1 MSRRNYTISNQ
12 TTGTNTHTDLL
23 ATEQTLKQIQTSL
36 NGVTSLNTSDTL
48 THTKLDT
55 ISNVDLANILN
66 EQVTT
71 SETLANI
78 YAKNLNSSSDSVT
91 IVAPNLN
98 FETDSVNVVEQVQS
112 IPYDL
117 EFLSATLYAD
127 SLNFSVGTDPNGRDG
142 WYGINT
148 ATAGGSNCYWYS
160 NSTVPQNNMS
170 KQSLECIYVIMAL
183 DRVQPAIVLPFV
195 SVYSKPTG
203 ADDYI
208 PTFAHSRWVYTIPA
222 THYLNAGEVVM
233 LTIGDY
239 TKVANIHPELRR
251 VHLELSTQNGAC
263 GEAEIINYISL
274 NTDSGLKDVYGIQYL
289 LKNAGFYY
297 SFTDKVVE
305 YVFSNSIDRKIKEVL
320 LAGSGSG
327 IDVNIVSGGGGGGGL
342 VQIQGYQGT
351 GWANL
356 TSTGGALN
364 TNDSATTSL
373 DGKVHNATTGD
384 TDAIK
389 VYTVNGGSSSST
401 IQAVLPSAP
410 TVAVPLSATTYNDG
424 TYDHY
429 PLETYDNALNAK
441 VHNATLVD
449 TEAIKV
455 YTVNSSG
462 GGGGGGLV
470 QIQGLDTGTTYRDI
484 HATLNG
490 TTYSLDSNIT
500 NTSLDVHCYG
510 SSNGT
515 DFHHLKTDANGILN
529 THSMVQDANG
539 NDIGSTVVNTV
550 RGLNVNVVGNSNLGT
565 RGNVFTGTLTTL
577 QITTAFAINNEY
589 LNNCVLTY
597 EDASTTQTSIINI
610 QASNDGTNF
619 VVIGTLQP
627 ANALSSRRTAFATL
641 KLKAFTHI
649 RIQSGA
655 TVSLTSVVCS
665 LFSS

>member
-1 MSRRNYTISNQ
+1 MSRHNNYSSSNQ
-12 TTGTNTHTDLL
+12 TTSINTHIDLL
-23 ATEQTLKQIQTSL
+23 ATEATLKQIQTSVSSISS
-36 NGVTSLNTSDTL
+36 GTSFVVSDTD

-55 ISNVDLANILN
+55 LN
-66 EQVTT
+66 TT
-71 SETLANI
+71 VAD
-78 YAKNLNSSSDSVT
+78 KHLNY
-91 IVAPNLN
+91 
-98 FETDSVNVVEQVQS
+98 ETDSITVSEMPHLNFATDNVSVSEPVQS

-117 EFLSATLYAD
+117 ELLGATLYAD
-127 SLNFSVGTDPNGRDG
+127 SVNFSVGTDPNGRDG

-148 ATAGGSNCYWYS
+148 ATTGGSNCYWYS
-160 NSTVPQNNMS
+160 NSTVPQNNMT
-170 KQSLECIYVIMAL
+170 KGQVECIYTVMAL

-195 SVYSKPTG
+195 AVYSKPTG
-203 ADDYI
+203 TGDI
-208 PTFAHSRWVYTIPA
+208 VPGFAHSRWVYTIP
-222 THYLNAGEVVM
+222 TTNILNAGEVVM

-239 TKVANIHPELRR
+239 TKVSNIQPEIRR
-251 VHLELSTQNGAC
+251 VHLELSTET
-263 GEAEIINYISL
+263 GECLDSEVVAYISL
-274 NTDSGLKDVYGIQYL
+274 NTDSGLKTLYGIQYL
-289 LKNAGFYY
+289 LKNAGFFY
-297 SFTDKVVE
+297 SITQQAVN

-327 IDVNIVSGGGGGGGL
+327 IDVNIVSGGGGGGGGL
-342 VQIQGYQGT
+342 VQIQGYEGT

-356 TSTGGALN
+356 TSTSGALH
-364 TNDSATTSL
+364 TTDSATTSL
-373 DGKVHNATTGD
+373 DGKVHNATEVD

-441 VHNATLVD
+441 IFNATETD

-455 YTVNSSG
+455 YTVNAS

-470 QIQGLDTGTTYRDI
+470 QVQGFTTGTDYEDI

-500 NTSLDVHCYG
+500 NASLDVHCYG

-515 DFHHLKTDANGILN
+515 DFHHLKTDANGQLQVEARA
-529 THSMVQDANG
+529 HDGAG
-539 NDIGSTVVNTV
+539 NNISSTVVNTV

-610 QASNDGTNF
+610 QASVDGTNF

-655 TVSLTSVVCS
+655 SVSLTSVVCS